1 MLWEYRRLSRSQ
13 SITPAFLRL
22 VECIQMQ
29 KKKLSKKA
37 LSALALVLVVLT
49 VSSAFLTSACAA
61 APTFTGTSSTTG
73 LPAGARAYVGLTN
86 SSKTAIGLATAG
98 TSVTA
103 SGLYNGTYVLNASAV
118 NGPGGK
124 YSDLI

>member
-1 MLWEYRRLSRSQ
+1 
-13 SITPAFLRL
+13 
-22 VECIQMQ
+22 MQ